1 MIDIVAPILT
11 ALGKPAKPGLS
22 RADIATGEFLDLPSA

>member
-11 ALGKPAKPGLS
+11 AQGKPGLS
-22 RADIATGEFLDLPSA
+22 PADIATGEFLDRPSA